1 LKRKQLFGLMGL
13 CLVLIL
19 AAFIIDAGQLR
30 AQAPTSTW
38 TPIANYVLPDDV
50 NLRGGPGTGYLAVGR
65 LIRGDTVDPVG
76 RSEGGLWVLLRYGA
90 GFGWIRRDL
99 VSWSDSIDMLP
110 VIEANTT
117 PTVAPEDYTATPFFP
132 TPTPGGNWANVNE
145 QGAYLRAGPGRTY
158 LVMGALHAG
167 DVVEPVARNIDT
179 TWVMVRLDEGF
190 AWVRWDLVRWQ
201 DDLELLPIVLTDEP
215 GNLTPS
221 LTFTPSNTPT
231 PTATSTGTITPT
243 YTPTPSDTPTA
254 TFTPSNTPT
263 PTATPTA
270 SATATPTASATST
283 ATATDTPTHTA
294 TSTATPTNEPTAA
307 PTETSTAAATATA
320 TDTPTHTATSTA
332 TPTDEPTA
340 APTETST
347 AAATATATDTPTHTA
362 TSTVT
367 PTDEPTA
374 APTETSTA
382 AATATATDTPTH
394 TATFTATPTDEPTA
408 TATHTATSTDTPT
421 NEPTA
426 TSTATEPR
434 TATQEPTDE
443 PTVVALAVTAT
454 PEVPTAEVTPHA
466 APPTFTPLPAPPEV
480 EPTETPPTLTATPVL
495 TASPMVVPPT
505 ATPETTAVV
514 VVPGDAQPPSSDAPP
529 GGPADGSDSGDL
541 AGRIQALIEDIPR
554 EYLLGG
560 GFAAVLVLYIL
571 LYAVGVANVG
581 RYSLGFVVETC
592 PVCQKGE
599 LSVVNRRRHLLG
611 IPRVR
616 RTVHCDYCGSVL
628 RQVRRHRWRYT
639 VDEHENPEL
648 YRQYNGREITDAELV
663 RLGTGLRYQ
672 MVTPLPEDFQPPE
685 YVDDDTES

>member
-1 LKRKQLFGLMGL
+1 MKRKQLFGLMGL

-320 TDTPTHTATSTA
+320 TH
-332 TPTDEPTA
+332 
-340 APTETST
+340 
-347 AAATATATDTPTHTA
+347 
-362 TSTVT
+362 
-367 PTDEPTA
+367 
-374 APTETSTA
+374 
-382 AATATATDTPTH
+382 TPTH